1 MSEVKRKWT
10 THFKRCIDDI
20 TLRTQE
26 EQRTAIEEEEEEKK
40 KRRTTTT
47 IYYIIAVEYSSKF
60 VQFILLFRTARDI

>member
-1 MSEVKRKWT
+1 MRNKKKGRLKKWT

-26 EQRTAIEEEEEEKK
+26 EQRTAIEEEE

>member
-26 EQRTAIEEEEEEKK
+26 EQRTAIEEEEEKEEQQLQ
-40 KRRTTTT
+40 
-47 IYYIIAVEYSSKF
+47 YIIL
-60 VQFILLFRTARDI
+60 QARRIQQ

>member
-1 MSEVKRKWT
+1 MSEEKKNGPHILNDALMILHLGHRKNRGLPL
-10 THFKRCIDDI
+10 KK
-20 TLRTQE
+20 
-26 EQRTAIEEEEEEKK
+26 KK